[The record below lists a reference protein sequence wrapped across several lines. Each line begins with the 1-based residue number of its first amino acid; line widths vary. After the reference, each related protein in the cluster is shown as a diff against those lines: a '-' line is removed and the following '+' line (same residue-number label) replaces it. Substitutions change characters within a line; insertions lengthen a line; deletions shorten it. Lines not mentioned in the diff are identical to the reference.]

1 MSVTTVRTWQK
12 AMDTKKEERKMKT
25 IHSYCFNPYGILGQ
39 DEELNREERSLEFEK
54 ALRNSDIPKHPGLGI
69 VFSSPYG
76 LKGLENFEEVIDL
89 GDYESPEEALA
100 KFIPDKKDY
109 YDVML
114 VY

>member
-1 MSVTTVRTWQK
+1 
-12 AMDTKKEERKMKT
+12 MKVL
-25 IHSYCFNPYGILGQ
+25 HAYCFNPFDMLDI
-39 DEELNREERSLEFEK
+39 DEELNREKRSLEFEK
-54 ALRNSDIPKHPGLGI
+54 ALRNVNIPKQENMGFI
-69 VFSSPYG
+69 FSSPYG

-100 KFIPDKKDY
+100 RFLPNCRTY

>member
-1 MSVTTVRTWQK
+1 
-12 AMDTKKEERKMKT
+12 MKVL
-25 IHSYCFNPYGILGQ
+25 HEYCFNPFDMLERI
-39 DEELNREERSLEFEK
+39 DELNREKRSLEFEK
-54 ALRNSDIPKHPGLGI
+54 ALRNSDIPKHPGLRI
-69 VFSSPYG
+69 VFSSQFG

-109 YDVML
+109 FDVML